1 MTNEEV
7 KKAYRNDTLV
17 KIEGEYQK
25 WFVASYYIQM
35 DVSQS
40 NTEMYVNLVEYTQSD
55 NPQVRYNEQ
64 PNVLS
69 IVI

>member
-17 KIEGEYQK
+17 KIEGESQK

-35 DVSQS
+35 DVTQS
-40 NTEMYVNLVEYTQSD
+40 NTEMSVNLVEYTQSN
-55 NPQVRYNEQ
+55 NPEVRYNEQ
-64 PNVLS
+64 PNLLS
-69 IVI
+69 IVM

>member
-7 KKAYRNDTLV
+7 KKAYKNDTLV
-17 KIEGEYQK
+17 QIEGESKK

-35 DVSQS
+35 DVTQS

>member
-7 KKAYRNDTLV
+7 KKAYRKDTLV
-17 KIEGEYQK
+17 KIEGENEK
-25 WFVASYYIQM
+25 WFVASYFIQM
-35 DVSQS
+35 DNAQI
-40 NTEMYVNLVEYTQSD
+40 NTEMSVNLVEYTQSN
-55 NPQVRYNEQ
+55 NPEVRYNEQ